1 MSSFELQD
9 ELQAV
14 QDVDAYNFDN
24 EYDVSALDPPSLA
37 ALLASAVDALA
48 NSSDAITVPD
58 VFDAYRSLLKHAA
71 ALQGSH
77 MIKILDS
84 ISSAYHA
91 QIEATVRDLE
101 DDDPHSALAHKTP
114 LEMYAFLLHW
124 FVSAAEKVK
133 SAGEDDAP
141 APVPKTRRG
150 RGGKAAASR
159 VTARKPA
166 EDWSW
171 QDQVPPTLNLISK
184 LLRIKTQRIWQ
195 TSAERETFIK

>member
-1 MSSFELQD
+1 MTSFELQD
-9 ELQAV
+9 ELQAL
-14 QDVDAYNFDN
+14 QDIDSYNIDN
-24 EYDVSALDPPSLA
+24 ESDVSALDPASIQD
-37 ALLASAVDALA
+37 LLSSAVDALA
-48 NSSDAITVPD
+48 HNSDAITDPA

-84 ISSAYHA
+84 ISSAYQA
-91 QIEATVRDLE
+91 QIEATVRDM
-101 DDDPHSALAHKTP
+101 DDDDQHALLAHKVP

-133 SAGEDDAP
+133 TSGDDDAP
-141 APVPKTRRG
+141 APTTKSRRG

-159 VTARKPA
+159 STARKPP
-166 EDWSW
+166 EEWSW
-171 QDQVPPTLNLISK
+171 QDQIPHTLTLISK
-184 LLRIKTQRIWQ
+184 LLRMKTQKIWQ

>member
-1 MSSFELQD
+1 MDHFELQD
-9 ELQAV
+9 ELQAL
-14 QDVDAYNFDN
+14 QDIDSYSIDN
-24 EYDVSALDPPSLA
+24 ESDVSSLDPASVA
-37 ALLASAVDALA
+37 DLLSSAVDALA
-48 NSSDAITVPD
+48 HNPEAITDPA

-91 QIEATVRDLE
+91 QIEATVRDIDEE
-101 DDDPHSALAHKTP
+101 DQQTVSAHKMP
-114 LEMYAFLLHW
+114 LEIYAFLLHW

-133 SAGEDDAP
+133 TSGEDDAP
-141 APVPKTRRG
+141 APAPKARRG

-159 VTARKPA
+159 STARKPP
-166 EDWSW
+166 EEWSW
-171 QDQVPPTLNLISK
+171 QDQISATLNLISK
-184 LLRIKTQRIWQ
+184 LLRMKTQRIWQ